1 MKRVLLVIVAAVA
14 VFFGILMAVP
24 GFIDWNKHRQDMV
37 TKLAEATGHHY
48 AIDGGVD
55 LAILPF
61 PHVVIEKVSIAP
73 KQGAEPLIAMERAEV
88 SVALMPLLSGKVNVS
103 SIALVKPDI
112 RIGVAADGTPS
123 WMTPVL
129 KEKMSKKDGQ
139 DAGGASLADA
149 VAIND
154 VRIKDGSFSYADG
167 KSGKIYALKD
177 IDLSMHA
184 DTLKGPFSA
193 DGSFEYNGQ
202 SVQAEV
208 KSGRLEK
215 GNDSVAVQVD
225 IKVPA
230 AGARIGYSGVVALK
244 DGVEVQGET
253 SIAAQN
259 PGALA
264 QLSGGQ
270 AVTAFSKPLDIKGIL
285 TASATGTA
293 LRDMTFSYAGAGGK
307 GALVLGGLKEAALDI
322 NAALEM
328 TGPVNLDQ
336 ILPAADKKAAA
347 GKGFFPE
354 SLTLPRAL
362 AAKFS
367 FSAPSAVYKG
377 VSYDKISASGS
388 LSGNKGE
395 AAFSAGTPGN
405 GSVKS
410 SVSIA
415 WAGMSRSEKTGAVT
429 LSDPTMSYDFD
440 MKAAEP
446 EKALQAF
453 VPADAFKGIAPL
465 VRDGLAVRAK
475 GDVKPDRINFSEAYL
490 KLAQSAFDLNGS
502 FVPGAGGKRSH
513 LKIGVA
519 ADAFDSD
526 AFAVKLSG
534 EKKPQ
539 AVAQPQSVRAMVEK
553 VSLPFDLDMNA
564 ALKNVRLKGRE
575 YAAINAVIRLDSKK
589 LEIKTLD
596 LQEKGGNSLLVSGA
610 VGELKTLKDI
620 DMSVQGKTADAKG
633 LLQGFGVNADSLPQS
648 IEAAEIVSEF
658 KGHADSLAFTVNLRA
673 ANGTL
678 DTSGR
683 LANVLAA
690 PVISDLTLRLRHPN
704 YVEMARMFKPDFNS
718 GVDIRKTLDVFANV
732 KQEGKVYTLSAV
744 QAQIGPATVAGDV
757 RIDMAGSKPS
767 ITAKAQAGDVP
778 LDKILGHDASH
789 KGTQRITPQKGGG
802 AQDVRWSRNAIDTQW
817 MNKFNL
823 DLTGSA
829 QSFSYGPWNFSNAA
843 LDVDLND
850 GVLTISRIS
859 GGMHGGQVN
868 LTGKASSGA
877 NPRDP
882 VSAEGHVE
890 MQNVSLESFV
900 SAFSGSRIVK
910 AKGTISMETDVKSTG
925 LSPAALIFDLN
936 GGGKASGS
944 NLVFE
949 GFDLARLSRTL
960 AQPSSSMTENFTA
973 LLDTSMSGGSTKFDT
988 LDSTFT
994 ITEGVVN
1001 FNKLALAGPD
1011 ATVNSPGSINLPL
1024 WTIDMESTIQLVEP
1038 KDAPPLKAVFKGP
1051 LDNPGQTFAKSAM
1064 DGYFRSLIG
1073 NKVQDAII
1081 NKLQDKGGGDTGQV
1095 LQGIIGGLT
1104 GQQPAPQ
1111 QPAAPQP
1118 AAPEAQQPAAGQ
1130 ETATQPAP
1138 QKQQEITPEDVFQ
1151 GVLEGVLGG
1160 R

>member
-1 MKRVLLVIVAAVA
+1 MKRVLLVIVAAVV
-14 VFFGILMAVP
+14 VFFGILMALP

-37 TKLAEATGHHY
+37 TKLAEATGHYY
-48 AIDGGVD
+48 AIDGSVD

-73 KQGAEPLIAMERAEV
+73 NQGAEPLIAMERAEV

-103 SIALVKPDI
+103 SVALVKPDI

-129 KEKMSKKDGQ
+129 KEKMGKKDGQ
-139 DAGGASLADA
+139 DAGGASMADA

-154 VRIKDGSFSYADG
+154 IRIKDGSFSFADG

-202 SVQAEV
+202 LVQAEI
-208 KSGRLEK
+208 KSGRMEK
-215 GNDSVAVQVD
+215 GNDSVAVQAE

-253 SIAAQN
+253 SIVAQN

-270 AVTAFSKPLDIKGIL
+270 AATAFSKPLDIKGIL
-285 TASATGTA
+285 TASPAEAA
-293 LRDMTFSYAGAGGK
+293 LRDMTFSYAGVGGK
-307 GALVLGGLKEAALDI
+307 GAVALGGLKDTMLDI

-328 TGPVNLDQ
+328 TGSVNLDQ
-336 ILPAADKKAAA
+336 IFSASDKKQS
-347 GKGFFPE
+347 GKGFLPE

-367 FSAPSAVYKG
+367 FSAPSATYKG
-377 VSYDKISASGS
+377 VSYDKISTSGS
-388 LSGNKGE
+388 LSGSKGE
-395 AAFSAGTPGN
+395 AVFSAGTPGN

-429 LSDPTMSYDFD
+429 LSDPAMSYEFD

-446 EKALQAF
+446 EKMLQAF
-453 VPADAFKGIAPL
+453 VPPDSFKNIVPL
-465 VRDGLAVRAK
+465 VRDGLALRAK
-475 GDVKPDRINFSEAYL
+475 GEVKPDRINFSEAYL

-502 FVPGAGGKRSH
+502 FAPGAGGKRPY
-513 LKIGVA
+513 LKVGVA
-519 ADAFDSD
+519 ADAVDID
-526 AFAVKLSG
+526 ALTARLSG
-534 EKKPQ
+534 SKPQ
-539 AVAQPQSVRAMVEK
+539 ASAQPQPVKAMVEK
-553 VSLPFDLDMNA
+553 IALPFDLDMNA

-575 YAAINAVIRLDSKK
+575 YAAINAIVRLDSKK

-596 LQEKGGNSLLVSGA
+596 LEDKGGNSLLASGT
-610 VGELKTLKDI
+610 VGELKALRDI
-620 DMSVQGKTADAKG
+620 DLSVQGKTADAKG
-633 LLQGFGVNADSLPQS
+633 LMQGFGVKTDSLPQS
-648 IEAAEIVSEF
+648 IKAAEIVSEF
-658 KGHADSLAFTVNLRA
+658 KGHADNLAFTVNLRA
-673 ANGTL
+673 ANGAL

-704 YVEMARMFKPDFNS
+704 YVELARMFKPDFSS
-718 GVDIRKTLDVFANV
+718 GVDIKKSLDVFANV

-744 QAQIGPATVAGDV
+744 QAQIGPAAVTGDV
-757 RIDMAGSKPS
+757 KIDMAGAKPL

-789 KGTQRITPQKGGG
+789 KGAQRVTPQKGG

-829 QSFSYGPWNFSNAA
+829 QSFSYGPWNFSNAV
-843 LDVDLND
+843 LDVNLKD
-850 GVLTISRIS
+850 GVLAISKIS

-882 VSAEGHVE
+882 VSAEGHVT

-910 AKGTISMETDVKSTG
+910 AKGVISMETDVKSTG

-944 NLVFE
+944 DLVFE

-973 LLDTSMSGGSTKFDT
+973 LLDTSMSGGSTRFDT

-1001 FNKLALAGPD
+1001 FNKLALVGPD
-1011 ATVNSPGSINLPL
+1011 ATVNSLGSVNLPL
-1024 WTIDMESTIQLVEP
+1024 WTIDMESAIQLVEP
-1038 KDAPPLKAVFKGP
+1038 KDSPPLKAVFKGP

-1064 DGYFRSLIG
+1064 DNYFRSLIG

-1104 GQQPAPQ
+1104 GQPVQQKQPEPAP
-1111 QPAAPQP
+1111 
-1118 AAPEAQQPAAGQ
+1118 ETQQPAAGQ
-1130 ETATQPAP
+1130 EAAPQPAQQQQP
-1138 QKQQEITPEDVFQ
+1138 QQKKEVTPEDVFQ

-1160 R
+1160 G